1 MGVCLQLKR
10 NMHIV
15 ADAMNPDAASS
26 LDPGRVLGKAVLRAA
41 AELGL
46 SMKELGRVLGTSAAS
61 LSRLGHGRRAL
72 DPASK
77 EGELALLVVRVF
89 RSVDALLGGSGEAV
103 RAWMRAGN
111 THLGGVPAERIQ
123 SVEGLVEVAGYL
135 DAMRGKL

>member
-1 MGVCLQLKR
+1 
-10 NMHIV
+10 
-15 ADAMNPDAASS
+15 MNPDASVLLHPA
-26 LDPGRVLGKAVLRAA
+26 RVLGKAVLRAA

-46 SMKELGRVLGTSAAS
+46 SNKELARAIGTSAAS
-61 LSRLGHGRRAL
+61 LSRLSHGQRAL

-89 RSVDALLGGSGEAV
+89 RGIDALLGGDGERV
-103 RAWMRAGN
+103 RAWMRAESS
-111 THLGGVPAERIQ
+111 HVGGVPAERVQ

>member
-1 MGVCLQLKR
+1 MTV
-10 NMHIV
+10 
-15 ADAMNPDAASS
+15 DAAPS
-26 LDPGRVLGKAVLRAA
+26 LDPGQVLGKAVLRAA
-41 AELGL
+41 TELGL
-46 SMKELGRVLGTSAAS
+46 STRELARTIGTSAAS
-61 LSRLGHGRRAL
+61 LSRLSHGQRVL

-103 RAWMRAGN
+103 RAWMRAAN
-111 THLGGVPAERIQ
+111 THLGGVPAERMQ